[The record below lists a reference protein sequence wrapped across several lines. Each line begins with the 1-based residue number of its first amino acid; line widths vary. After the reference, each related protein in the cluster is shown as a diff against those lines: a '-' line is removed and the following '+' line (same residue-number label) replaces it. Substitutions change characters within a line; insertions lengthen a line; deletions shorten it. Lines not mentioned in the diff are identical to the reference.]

1 MSGLC
6 FWDWGL
12 SGWRWKEIRD
22 KVTYSDEGED
32 VVHVGA
38 DVDLH
43 KAHNHSHLLEKELE
57 NKREW

>member
-1 MSGLC
+1 MVG
-6 FWDWGL
+6 G
-12 SGWRWKEIRD
+12 GGAIRD
-22 KVTYSDEGED
+22 KVTHSDERED

-43 KAHNHSHLLEKELE
+43 KAHDHSHLLEKELE